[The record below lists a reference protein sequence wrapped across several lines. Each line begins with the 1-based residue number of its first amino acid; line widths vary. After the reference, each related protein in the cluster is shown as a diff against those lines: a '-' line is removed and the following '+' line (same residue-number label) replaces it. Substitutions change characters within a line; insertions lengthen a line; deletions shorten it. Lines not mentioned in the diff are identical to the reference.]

1 MAVPEQTPYIEH
13 TGNGVT
19 TSFALGFQCET
30 KDHLIVLVDEIEPPI
45 ETWSL
50 IDGNVIFTTAPA
62 AGKKITAQRNT
73 PFSRTTDYQSYNN
86 SFRPPAVNKDFDW
99 IWLKLQEL
107 GVADWILGAR
117 IDALKNYVDRKDDEL
132 KAYLME
138 EIRKQGVALDQLDEY
153 YNYLMQRLAQIA
165 VDKGWDASFVV
176 DASGKTQQEINN
188 ILKTQSV
195 NIKQFENALT
205 DFSLAYYNALEFC
218 RTNAVDTVYVPDGN
232 YYANNSVQYTLNKN
246 IRMVFGTNVK
256 IYQRTHNH
264 VFDITQSSFTV
275 EIDGNGAEIYPD
287 WSTAPETDVIALKF
301 NGWTSKRN
309 FTFSGMNVLANP
321 ATSQEFTW
329 AFHGLGLNYA
339 GVGDSLFQAKNSV
352 YFGSQPAGD
361 KWTRAMGAEFSD
373 VRCLASNIGVLVVNQ
388 GTYAAEGF
396 KYKGGEIL
404 ADVGIRTV
412 DNIPTGYYPPLFTVT
427 DTHINAR
434 LALDLNGI
442 SRVQIKADI
451 QAYVT
456 SENTAN
462 GLIELS
468 GVQELIFDGSN
479 VSHAVADD
487 SAISDAKPIFHIKSH
502 PQGKISAFFNLGA
515 NNYWLSYAGT
525 KLISFESDAVYS
537 GEVALGNFPRS
548 VFASKIVDKAYAHK
562 ISAAESLGYEVAD
575 INSQLALSYDAT
587 FAGGVLTLGNPPLS
601 SGIYVIPISVVPSGA
616 TITQI
621 KCESRQGKLVDV
633 VFEGENITFTHNA
646 NFFQPTGMTWRSTGA
661 RMGARIYFLNQNV
674 SYIVATTGLGC
685 FSPVTSVPANSSVY
699 GQHGQ
704 KIFSAGFVYEYISG
718 TGWVKYAAATF

>member
-1 MAVPEQTPYIEH
+1 MAVQPQTPYKEY
-13 TGNGVT
+13 TANGAT
-19 TSFALGFQCET
+19 TVFPLDFDCEN
-30 KDHLIVLVDEIEPPI
+30 KDHLIVMLDDAETDNS
-45 ETWSL
+45 TWSL
-50 IDGNVIFTTAPA
+50 NNKQVTFNAAPA
-62 AGKKITAQRNT
+62 SGKKITLQRNT
-73 PFSRTTDYQSYNN
+73 PYRRDRNYQAYDN
-86 SFRPPAVNKDFDW
+86 SFRPGPVNDDFDW
-99 IWLKLQEL
+99 IWWKLQEL
-107 GVADWILGAR
+107 GVADWILGNR
-117 IDALKNYVDRKDDEL
+117 INALKNYVDRKDDEL

-153 YNYLMQRLAQIA
+153 YNYLMERLAQIA

-218 RTNAVDTVYVPDGN
+218 RTNNVDTIYVPDGN
-232 YYANNSVQYTLNKN
+232 YYSNNSVEYTLNKN
-246 IRMVFGTNVK
+246 IRMIFGTNVK

-264 VFDITQSSFTV
+264 GFDITQAGFTV

-287 WSTAPETDVIALKF
+287 WSTTPETDVIALKF
-301 NGWTSKRN
+301 NGWTLKRN
-309 FTFSGMNVLANP
+309 FTLSGMNVLANP

-339 GVGDSLFQAKNSV
+339 GVCDSLFQAKNSV

-361 KWTRAMGAEFSD
+361 TWTRAMGAEFSD
-373 VRCLASNIGVLVVNQ
+373 VRCLASDIGVLVVNQ

-412 DNIPTGYYPPLFTVT
+412 DNISTGYYPPLFTVT

-479 VSHAVADD
+479 VSHAVADG

-502 PQGKISAFFNLGA
+502 PQGKISAFHNLGA

-525 KLISFESDAVYS
+525 KLISFESDGVYAGKVAV
-537 GEVALGNFPRS
+537 GNFPRS
-548 VFASKIVDKAYAHK
+548 TFASKIVDKEYSHK
-562 ISAAESLGYEVAD
+562 ISSAEALEYEVAD
-575 INSQLALSYDAT
+575 INAQLALSYDVT
-587 FAGGVLTLGNPPLS
+587 FASGVLTLGKPPLT
-601 SGIYVIPISVVPSGA
+601 SGIYIIPSSIVPNGS

-621 KCESRQGKLVDV
+621 KCDRKEGKLVDV
-633 VFEGENITFTHNA
+633 IFEGENITFTHNA
-646 NFFQPTGMTWRSTGA
+646 SFLQPTGMTWRSNGL
-661 RMGARIYFLNQNV
+661 RMGARIYFLNQNLA
-674 SYIVATTGLGC
+674 YIVATTGLGC
-685 FSPVTSVPANSSVY
+685 FSPVTSVPANSSAY

>member
-1 MAVPEQTPYIEH
+1 MAVPEQTPFIEYTANGTTTVYPLTFDCDKSEYLIVSLDGEEAPVGSWSL
-13 TGNGVT
+13 TGGSITFNSAPANGV
-19 TSFALGFQCET
+19 
-30 KDHLIVLVDEIEPPI
+30 LITIE
-45 ETWSL
+45 
-50 IDGNVIFTTAPA
+50 
-62 AGKKITAQRNT
+62 RNT
-73 PFSRTTDYQSYNN
+73 PFRRTTEYQSYNN
-86 SFRPPAVNKDFDW
+86 SFRPSAVNKDFDL
-99 IWLKLQEL
+99 IWWKLQEL
-107 GVADWILGAR
+107 GVADWILSNR
-117 IDALKNYVDRKDDEL
+117 IDALKNYVDDRDDEL
-132 KAYLME
+132 RAYLLE
-138 EIRKQGVALDQLDEY
+138 EIKKQGVALDQLEDY
-153 YNYLMQRLAQIA
+153 YNYLMQRLAEIA
-165 VDKGWDASFVV
+165 VNGGWEASFVV

-188 ILKTQSV
+188 LSKTQSV
-195 NIKQFENALT
+195 NIKQFQNALA

-218 RTNAVDTVYVPDGN
+218 RTNNVDTIYVPDGN
-232 YYANNSVQYTLNKN
+232 YYSNNSVEYTLNKN

-256 IYQRTHNH
+256 IYQSTHNH

-309 FTFSGMNVLANP
+309 FTLSGMNVLVNP

-339 GVGDSLFQAKNSV
+339 GVCDSLFQAKNSV

-361 KWTRAMGAEFSD
+361 TWTRAMGAEFSD
-373 VRCLASNIGVLVVNQ
+373 VRCLAFNIGVLVVNQ

-412 DNIPTGYYPPLFTVT
+412 DNVSAGYYPPLFTVT

-468 GVQELIFDGSN
+468 GVQEFNFDGSN
-479 VSHAVADD
+479 VSHAVADG
-487 SAISDAKPIFHIKSH
+487 SAIADAKPIFHIKSH
-502 PQGKISAFFNLGA
+502 PQGKISAFHNLGA

-525 KLISFESDAVYS
+525 KLISFESDGVYAGKVAV
-537 GEVALGNFPRS
+537 GNFPRS
-548 VFASKIVDKAYAHK
+548 AFASKIVDKEYSHK
-562 ISAAESLGYEVAD
+562 ISSAEALEYEVAD
-575 INSQLALSYDAT
+575 INSLLALSYDVT
-587 FAGGVLTLGNPPLS
+587 FASGVLTLGKPPLT
-601 SGIYVIPISVVPSGA
+601 SGIYIIPSSIVPNGS

-621 KCESRQGKLVDV
+621 KCDRKEGKLVDV
-633 VFEGENITFTHNA
+633 IFEGGNITFTHNA
-646 NFFQPTGMTWRSTGA
+646 SFLQPTGMTWSSNGL
-661 RMGARIYFLNQNV
+661 RMGARIYFLNRNTA
-674 SYIVATTGLGC
+674 YIVATTGLGC
-685 FSPVTSVPANSSVY
+685 FSPVTSVPANSSAY

-704 KIFSAGFVYEYISG
+704 KIFSAGFVYEYIYG

>member
-1 MAVPEQTPYIEH
+1 MVDSV
-13 TGNGVT
+13 VT
-19 TSFALGFQCET
+19 KQE
-30 KDHLIVLVDEIEPPI
+30 
-45 ETWSL
+45 L
-50 IDGNVIFTTAPA
+50 IDAQKDAQSLEDVINGPADTRVKPRIGPEMWTLATINSLVQQGQIKISDLSEAIQTALA
-62 AGKKITAQRNT
+62 AGAGSAGWTANLVADGNQTQKEINLFGGKKYDMPVGGYPLNSYVLLDNGDIVKSTTPNNTNNPNVDMTGWVNPEKDQKKIN
-73 PFSRTTDYQSYNN
+73 D
-86 SFRPPAVNKDFDW
+86 
-99 IWLKLQEL
+99 
-107 GVADWILGAR
+107 
-117 IDALKNYVDRKDDEL
+117 
-132 KAYLME
+132 
-138 EIRKQGVALDQLDEY
+138 
-153 YNYLMQRLAQIA
+153 
-165 VDKGWDASFVV
+165 
-176 DASGKTQQEINN
+176 

-218 RTNAVDTVYVPDGN
+218 RTNVVDTVYVPDGN
-232 YYANNSVQYTLNKN
+232 YYSNNSVEYTLNKN

-264 VFDITQSSFTV
+264 AFDITQAGFTV

-287 WSTAPETDVIALKF
+287 WSTTPETDVIALKF

-309 FTFSGMNVLANP
+309 FTLSGMNVLANP

-339 GVGDSLFQAKNSV
+339 GVGHSLFQAKNSV

-361 KWTRAMGAEFSD
+361 RWTRAMGAEFSD

-388 GTYAAEGF
+388 GTYAVEGF

-404 ADVGIRTV
+404 ADVGIRNV
-412 DNIPTGYYPPLFTVT
+412 DNISAGYYPPLFTVT

-479 VSHAVADD
+479 VSHAVADG

-515 NNYWLSYAGT
+515 SNYWLSYAGT

-537 GEVALGNFPRS
+537 GQVALGNFPRS
-548 VFASKIVDKAYAHK
+548 VFASKIVDKAYARK
-562 ISAAESLGYEVAD
+562 ISAAESLRYEVAD
-575 INSQLALSYDAT
+575 INSQLALSYDVT
-587 FAGGVLTLGNPPLS
+587 FASGVLTLGNPPLS
-601 SGIYVIPISVVPSGA
+601 SGIYVIPISVVSSGA

-674 SYIVATTGLGC
+674 AYIVATTGLAC
-685 FSPVTSVPANSSVY
+685 FSPVASVPANSSAY